1 MKTIILHVFLFF
13 GIMAVA
19 QNASFEVAKEHYDK
33 GNYTKAKN
41 EINALLDSDKT
52 TRVWFLRTSIYAAL
66 LREGSIESTRS
77 ELIKEIALSMNKTKE
92 LEKEGTSYYTL
103 THQKLESLWSDELNK
118 GVENYRAKS
127 YEKAYEYYKNALM
140 FKPEHPENLLYL
152 AYTAQQLKGYQE
164 AIATY
169 EKLIKMDKVD
179 DVSYSFYL
187 LCQEEN
193 GATNDQFERLLQM
206 GLDSYP
212 GSKVLQEKK
221 IKHLSKQRKYNEL
234 EIYLRELVK
243 RNPTDEGY
251 LLQQA
256 LNYEDIYH
264 NNYER
269 GNSLAANDYY
279 EKARNTYL
287 KVVSSKD

>member
-193 GATNDQFERLLQM
+193 GATND
-206 GLDSYP
+206 
-212 GSKVLQEKK
+212 
-221 IKHLSKQRKYNEL
+221 
-234 EIYLRELVK
+234 
-243 RNPTDEGY
+243 
-251 LLQQA
+251 
-256 LNYEDIYH
+256 
-264 NNYER
+264 
-269 GNSLAANDYY
+269 
-279 EKARNTYL
+279 
-287 KVVSSKD
+287 